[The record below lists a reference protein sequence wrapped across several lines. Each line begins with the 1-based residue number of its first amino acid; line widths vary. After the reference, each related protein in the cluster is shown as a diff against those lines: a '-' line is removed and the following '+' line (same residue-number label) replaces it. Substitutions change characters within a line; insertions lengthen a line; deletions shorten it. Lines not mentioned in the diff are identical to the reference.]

1 MRIIPGMFWKS
12 WLILSF
18 HGLMNCW
25 SRAALS
31 PVPCLSPCLASRSA
45 PLLNISHCRSMPVT
59 QSPHCVFVNRR
70 VRTHK
75 CGRAALAS
83 VGTHTCWCTCCET
96 EVCVWVAGWRH
107 LSRLGVGGWRCL
119 DTPERRKSSSSSV
132 RSSASLRLSYT
143 QAVLIFLAVAALPV
157 LCSKPQTLACADPYL
172 PLSTRCCL
180 LIGFSIFADNIWR
193 SHLHMWAACH
203 SRPHS

>member
-1 MRIIPGMFWKS
+1 MFWKS
-12 WLILSF
+12 WLILGF
-18 HGLMNCW
+18 HGWIYCW

-75 CGRAALAS
+75 RGRAALAS
-83 VGTHTCWCTCCET
+83 VGTHTCQCTWCET
-96 EVCVWVAGWRH
+96 EVCVGGRLTPLVP
-107 LSRLGVGGWRCL
+107 SRC
-119 DTPERRKSSSSSV
+119 RRLAVFGHTWATQEYPQDFIFICPQLCISPS
-132 RSSASLRLSYT
+132 LSYT

-157 LCSKPQTLACADPYL
+157 LWYKPQTSACADPYL
-172 PLSTRCCL
+172 SLSTRCCL
-180 LIGFSIFADNIWR
+180 LIGFSILADNIWR